1 MTPEVGKFYK
11 VHWGDTYIGN
21 PDWIDKTEFAIYP
34 KKYLWQLYHNQ
45 AFSGNSD
52 SIAPGNYSDSIFECV
67 GWIPSKQVEGIQE
80 RIYTLKCGDYI
91 TFADRVEI
99 EFKLKEIWK

>member
-1 MTPEVGKFYK
+1 MTPEIGKFYK

-21 PDWIDKTEFAIYP
+21 PDWIDKTEFTIYP
-34 KKYLWQLYHNQ
+34 KKYLRQLYHDK
-45 AFSGNSD
+45 AFSGDNIVPAS
-52 SIAPGNYSDSIFECV
+52 YSDSIFECV
-67 GWIPSKQVEGIQE
+67 GWIPSKQADNTIKE